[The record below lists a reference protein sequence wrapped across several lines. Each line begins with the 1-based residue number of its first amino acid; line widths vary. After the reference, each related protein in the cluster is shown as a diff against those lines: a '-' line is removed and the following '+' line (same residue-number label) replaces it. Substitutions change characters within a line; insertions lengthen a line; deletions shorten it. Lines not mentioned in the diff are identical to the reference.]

1 MTKDTINCHLLPKL
15 QNIHFINWKVPIG
28 CKPWHWSAAALAKS
42 NRKRGEDKNEIQLVN
57 YSNSAWSGDLRFWPM
72 AADYRDD
79 RWLSSV
85 VPMVRGSQ
93 LKFKKRERE
102 RRKSAA
108 GCDSE
113 YRFCYCGVISPPS
126 CVRVDCWTHS
136 HLVELQLSSLA
147 EDWTRLPVRT
157 FHKAAVTCS
166 SEKCRRSPFPEIS
179 IQHPLHRPAKW
190 RLGWKIFLSVFY
202 GPSEQLLI
210 RSSKRVGIHCH
221 LIPN

>member
-1 MTKDTINCHLLPKL
+1 MTLICSSVSELKQK
-15 QNIHFINWKVPIG
+15 
-28 CKPWHWSAAALAKS
+28 
-42 NRKRGEDKNEIQLVN
+42 KRRDKNEIQLVN
-57 YSNSAWSGDLRFWPM
+57 YSNSARSGDLRFWLT

-85 VPMVRGSQ
+85 VLMVRGSQ

-126 CVRVDCWTHS
+126 CVRVDRLTHS

-147 EDWTRLPVRT
+147 EEWTRLPVRT

-179 IQHPLHRPAKW
+179 TQHPLHPPCQMKA
-190 RLGWKIFLSVFY
+190 RLENIPLCFLWAFRTAFDKVVKACRNSLPFDT
-202 GPSEQLLI
+202 
-210 RSSKRVGIHCH
+210 
-221 LIPN
+221 